1 MAQFPGHE
9 EPEFHMPNATPRQTE
24 LPRLQLLAQREAR
37 RVCRIARLP
46 NHEADDIRQDML
58 LDLLPRLSAFD
69 PSRGSIDA
77 FASVCFRHRG
87 SRLAEQRARERRAR
101 HEADLDQPAC
111 VPNCDAT
118 DEPLRLAETIPE
130 TEGYLA
136 WCGHDT
142 DAIGAVDQRLDFA
155 RACTVI
161 DRRDYAL
168 CAALAADSA
177 HEVAR
182 RSTMSRSTV
191 YRRVHEIR
199 MRLLAAGVGR
209 FVRRAGRS

>member
-1 MAQFPGHE
+1 
-9 EPEFHMPNATPRQTE
+9 MPSITLSQTE
-24 LPRLQLLAQREAR
+24 FPRLQFLAQREAR

-69 PSRGSIDA
+69 PARGSLGA

-87 SRLAEQRARERRAR
+87 SRLAEQRTRERRAR

-111 VPNCDAT
+111 VPNCDAA
-118 DEPLRLAETIPE
+118 DEPLRLGETIPE
-130 TEGYLA
+130 AEGYLA

-142 DAIGAVDQRLDFA
+142 DAIGAVDRRLDLA
-155 RACTVI
+155 RACSVI
-161 DRRDYAL
+161 DPRDYAL
-168 CAALAADSA
+168 CAALAAGSA

-182 RSTMSRSTV
+182 RSAMSRSTV

-209 FVRRAGRS
+209 FERCAGRS